1 MAPWTEVDKQIKEW
15 EFTMPKKWQGTN
27 SYRIYKEVLQINNK
41 KVTIPWEM
49 GKGNKQVNAKS

>member
-15 EFTMPKKWQGTN
+15 EFTMQKKWQGTN

-41 KVTIPWEM
+41 KVSTSM
-49 GKGNKQVNAKS
+49 GNGQRK

>member
-41 KVTIPWEM
+41 KVTTSM
-49 GKGNKQVNAKS
+49 GNGQRK